1 MGLFGFGKK
10 KTIFTA
16 PASGQFQSLEN
27 VEDEV
32 FSQKL
37 MGEGYGVIPDNNK
50 IYSPIS
56 GTVSSIFETKH
67 ALGIT
72 TDDGLEVLVHMG
84 LDTVELN
91 GEPFDIM
98 VEKGEKVDKNRQLA
112 EMHIDNIKN
121 KGYGTVVLTI
131 VTNVQ
136 EKVRDLKFL
145 TKESEKIEAGHV
157 ILEIKNN

>member
-16 PASGQFQSLEN
+16 PVSGQFQSLEN

-37 MGEGYGVIPDNNK
+37 MGEGYGIIPDNNK

-72 TDDGLEVLVHMG
+72 TNAGLEVLVHMG
-84 LDTVELN
+84 IDTVELN
-91 GEPFDIM
+91 GE
-98 VEKGEKVDKNRQLA
+98 KVDKDKQLA
-112 EMHIDNIKN
+112 EMDLDNIKSKN
-121 KGYGTVVLTI
+121 YGTVVLTI
-131 VTNVQ
+131 ITNVQ
-136 EKVRDLKFL
+136 DKVKNLKFL
-145 TKESEKIEAGHV
+145 TKESNKIEAGHEV
-157 ILEIKNN
+157 LEIKNN

>member
-16 PASGQFQSLEN
+16 PVSGQFQSLEN

-37 MGEGYGVIPDNNK
+37 MGEGFGVIPDNNK

-91 GEPFDIM
+91 GEPFNIM
-98 VEKGEKVDKNRQLA
+98 VEKGEKVDKSRQLA
-112 EMHIDNIKN
+112 EMDIDNIKS

-136 EKVRDLKFL
+136 EKVKNLKLL
-145 TKESEKIEAGHV
+145 TKESDKIEAGHE

>member
-91 GEPFDIM
+91 GE
-98 VEKGEKVDKNRQLA
+98 KVDKSRQLA
-112 EMHIDNIKN
+112 EMDIDNIKS

-136 EKVRDLKFL
+136 EKVKDLKFL
-145 TKESEKIEAGHV
+145 TKESDKIESGHE

>member
-16 PASGQFQSLEN
+16 PVSGHLQLLEN

-37 MGEGYGVIPDNNK
+37 MGEGYGVIPNNNK
-50 IYSPIS
+50 ILSPVS
-56 GTVSSIFETKH
+56 GTVNSIFETKH

-91 GEPFDIM
+91 GKPFNIM
-98 VEKGEKVDKNRQLA
+98 VKKGEKVDKNKQLA
-112 EMHIDNIKN
+112 EMNIDNIKS

-136 EKVRDLKFL
+136 EKVKNLKFL
-145 TKESEKIEAGHV
+145 VKESDKIEAGRAT
-157 ILEIKNN
+157 LEIENN

>member
-1 MGLFGFGKK
+1 MVRK

-16 PASGQFQSLEN
+16 PVSGHLQLLEN

-37 MGEGYGVIPDNNK
+37 MGEGYGVIPNNNK
-50 IYSPIS
+50 ILSPVS
-56 GTVSSIFETKH
+56 GTVNSIFETKH

-91 GEPFDIM
+91 GKPFNIM
-98 VEKGEKVDKNRQLA
+98 VKKGEKVDKNKQLA
-112 EMHIDNIKN
+112 EMNIDNIKS

-136 EKVRDLKFL
+136 EKVKNLKFL
-145 TKESEKIEAGHV
+145 VKESDKIEAGRAT
-157 ILEIKNN
+157 LEIENN

>member
-16 PASGQFQSLEN
+16 PVSGQFQSLEN

-37 MGEGYGVIPDNNK
+37 MGEGYGIIPDNNK

-72 TDDGLEVLVHMG
+72 TNAGLEVLVHMG
-84 LDTVELN
+84 IDTVELN
-91 GEPFDIM
+91 GEPFNIM
-98 VEKGEKVDKNRQLA
+98 VKKGEKVDKDKQLA
-112 EMHIDNIKN
+112 EMDLDNIKSKN
-121 KGYGTVVLTI
+121 YGTVVLTI
-131 VTNVQ
+131 ITNVQ
-136 EKVRDLKFL
+136 DKVKNLKFL
-145 TKESEKIEAGHV
+145 TKESNKIEAGHEV
-157 ILEIKNN
+157 LEIKNN